1 MNNLVY
7 RYLYNLSNI
16 FLILYYF
23 FNSKGSVLVDYFV
36 ELKNLPE
43 DLNTLQIKKLFHDA
57 IMETPPKVA
66 VIPLNDFDDFNEDN
80 NNETNSTITKNR
92 IILGRFAIDP
102 ISTDFIVIPKQI
114 IPTIM
119 LAEQNS
125 FIPQWAIAVAVI
137 GMASLM
143 FVIVFGVAV
152 VSSFFFFF

>member
-1 MNNLVY
+1 M
-7 RYLYNLSNI
+7 
-16 FLILYYF
+16 
-23 FNSKGSVLVDYFV
+23 
-36 ELKNLPE
+36 
-43 DLNTLQIKKLFHDA
+43 FHDA
-57 IMETPPKVA
+57 IMEIPPQVS
-66 VIPLNDFDDFNEDN
+66 VIPLNNYDDDSTDD
-80 NNETNSTITKNR
+80 NNETNSTTTKNQ
-92 IILGRFAIDP
+92 IVLGRFAIDP

-152 VSSFFFFF
+152 VFFLLIIFNILHNL